1 MLDKSKKKQIQWKNL
16 FHGKIPDDIVWV
28 YIGHLEKHHLQY
40 LIYDNYMYHL
50 DDGKYMYYFNESNNM
65 GFVVKVNKERTK
77 INE

>member
-1 MLDKSKKKQIQWKNL
+1 MLDKSKKKQIRWKNL
-16 FHGKIPDDIVWV
+16 FNGKIPNDIVWV
-28 YIGHLEKHHLQY
+28 YLDHLEKHHLQY
-40 LIYDNYMYHL
+40 LLYDYYMYHL